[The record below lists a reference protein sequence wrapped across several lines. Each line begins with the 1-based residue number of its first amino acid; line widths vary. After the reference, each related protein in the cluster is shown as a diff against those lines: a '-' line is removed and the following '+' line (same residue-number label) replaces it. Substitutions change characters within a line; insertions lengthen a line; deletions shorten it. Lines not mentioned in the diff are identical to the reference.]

1 VTDEDVS
8 PAVHPGE
15 PDEPP
20 RGALER
26 ALGLVDLLASDLPHA
41 SLSDLARASGLS
53 MSTTSRLLSTLIQA
67 GLVARDDSRRYA
79 LGQRLVELGRR
90 ATQTQAVTSLSDVR
104 PVRDDAVAV
113 LGRELTTARE
123 ELLGAL
129 GALGAEQHREQAKWL
144 TDALHAEQEWSDCA
158 RIIADA
164 PGATVGV
171 PTEPA
176 VRAPGAETRPA
187 PLADVRNDAEAVRR
201 HTVGLLQRLDDEA
214 LSRVGTHRWH
224 GPVSVLQC
232 LQEVARS
239 DRDLAAAA
247 AGKPVARRD
256 AHPRGASASI
266 AHERRVLL
274 HHVNMRGIV
283 TTVATLIYLEE
294 AEAALLRGLG
304 LLDLAHRFSRIYFE
318 IQHRRPSFYDDVV
331 TVHLMV
337 NRVGDTSVHYDFTV
351 FNQGRVAAFGK
362 WGLCLMDEDGQPT
375 PIPAEPRRALVEA
388 RPAALAGP
396 EGTT

>member
-1 VTDEDVS
+1 VTQDDVFTAAR
-8 PAVHPGE
+8 PHAPE
-15 PDEPP
+15 EPP

-67 GLVARDDSRRYA
+67 GLVARDDSRRYT
-79 LGQRLVELGRR
+79 LGSRLVELGRR
-90 ATQTQAVTSLSDVR
+90 ATQAQAVTALSDVR

-123 ELLGAL
+123 ELLATLSAL
-129 GALGAEQHREQAKWL
+129 GEQHHREQVSWL
-144 TDALHAEQEWSDCA
+144 TQALRAEQEWSDCA
-158 RIIADA
+158 RIIADS

-176 VRAPGAETRPA
+176 ARAPGGDTRPA
-187 PLADVRNDAEAVRR
+187 ALADVNKEADAVRR

-214 LSRVGTHRWH
+214 LARVGTHRWH
-224 GPVSVLQC
+224 GPLSVLQC

-247 AGKPVARRD
+247 AGRPVARRD
-256 AHPRGASASI
+256 ARPRGASASI

-283 TTVATLIYLEE
+283 TTVATLVYLEE
-294 AEAALLRGLG
+294 AEAELLRGLG

-362 WGLCLMDEDGQPT
+362 WGLCLMDEGGQPT
-375 PIPAEPRRALVEA
+375 PIPPEPRRALVEA
-388 RPAALAGP
+388 RPPALAGK